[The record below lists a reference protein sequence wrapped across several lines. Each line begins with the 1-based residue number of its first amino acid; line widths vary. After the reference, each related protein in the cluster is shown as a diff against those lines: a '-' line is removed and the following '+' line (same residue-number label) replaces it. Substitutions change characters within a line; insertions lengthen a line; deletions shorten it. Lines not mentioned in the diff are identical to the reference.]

1 MAELVD
7 AQVLGTCI
15 YWCGGSSPFRGTTT
29 CFRSLSSAGLEQQ
42 TSNLQVAGS
51 SPAGI
56 ANKGNE
62 MHIEVLEVK
71 DREDGG
77 ADILLDLDKEALH
90 LLVSSAVK
98 NALML
103 AVREALSS
111 YDT

>member
-1 MAELVD
+1 
-7 AQVLGTCI
+7 
-15 YWCGGSSPFRGTTT
+15 
-29 CFRSLSSAGLEQQ
+29 
-42 TSNLQVAGS
+42 
-51 SPAGI
+51 
-56 ANKGNE
+56 

-98 NALML
+98 NSLML

>member
-1 MAELVD
+1 MGVRVPSEAPLH
-7 AQVLGTCI
+7 VLG
-15 YWCGGSSPFRGTTT
+15 P
-29 CFRSLSSAGLEQQ
+29 LAQLELEQQ
-42 TSNLQVAGS
+42 TSNLWVAGS

-62 MHIEVLEVK
+62 MHIEVVEVK

-98 NALML
+98 TALML
-103 AVREALSS
+103 AVSEALNS